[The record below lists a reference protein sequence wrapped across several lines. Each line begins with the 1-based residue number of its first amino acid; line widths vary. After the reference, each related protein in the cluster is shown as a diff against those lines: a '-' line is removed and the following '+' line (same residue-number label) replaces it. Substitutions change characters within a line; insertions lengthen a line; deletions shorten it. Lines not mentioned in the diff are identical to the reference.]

1 MAVCSVHFHK
11 TSRFERM
18 RPALISIGSLVG
30 VALIAGVLRFWQLGL
45 RTIQGGETTA
55 SLISAQVARGGGYE
69 QLPDT
74 HGPLQYFLTAFVFR
88 AFGTGDV
95 TARVMPAIFGV
106 LLALLPLLFAR
117 HIGRVGSIAAAL
129 LLAVS
134 PTMVYYS
141 RFAGPDVYLA
151 FFTLATAM
159 VIWRYLA
166 EPHRVWLYLLAATLA
181 FMLVTTEMALTMVT
195 IFAAYL
201 AYRTGIDFIAQTY
214 EPDLEAQKE
223 RSHYELLGVGRDA
236 HTREIRLAYKRAI
249 DRRDYGRSGTGN
261 DRETLANAYHV
272 LTTANRREAYDRKL
286 AQREVAAARRA
297 ADTHTGIVRRA
308 IILATAGPIAIFW
321 PFAGAVRRSLRLK
334 RLPDA
339 ASPLIVTTM
348 LTLPFFGPLVEKLPF
363 VGDRGFY
370 GQQTIYVIGG
380 TNIVPG
386 GELPVM
392 LITLGVLF
400 SLAGILGMAWRWN
413 VWIICWAM
421 FYGITITLFTGFF
434 SDKGGIWTGIWGTL
448 DYWWRPEAQ
457 LQQADGP
464 AYYYGMLLPAYEM
477 LPIAVALVGAA
488 GLALLGGWRNRAVAA
503 GAAVALAAIIVA
515 PSWMTAIAHHR
526 TMWEM
531 LVASSAVLA
540 LRVDHMTKFLAFWTV
555 ASFMAFSTIGRKD
568 PWLAMHIALP
578 LSLLTA
584 RLVDNAVNAFEMP
597 ALPESLPSFRIA
609 APRRLAQV
617 AVVAGVAAAVVFT
630 GRTGALAS
638 WGHGSV
644 PQLSGTLATSD
655 HGDTPIELIQPDRVA
670 PDVREVVAAVDRAAQ
685 QSGQGHDMPIAL
697 DTSYDFAQGW
707 LWYLR
712 DYKNLQIEDMRRG
725 YQVPNGAVALFDAR
739 NRDKIHVSAASAS
752 MTFTN
757 SWSFPGT
764 DTQLSA
770 SDIAGDVVSADWW
783 SKWSHYV
790 IDRTRIGQ
798 LDTNQGVAYFP
809 SDLSAALPASRQSD
823 VLASAVAPEPLGPP
837 LPAPPPASP

>member
-1 MAVCSVHFHK
+1 MAVCSVHFRK
-11 TSRFERM
+11 PSRFERM
-18 RPALISIGSLVG
+18 RPALITLGSL
-30 VALIAGVLRFWQLGL
+30 AGVSAVATALRFWQLGL

-74 HGPLQYFLTAFVFR
+74 HGPLQYFLAAAAFR
-88 AFGTGDV
+88 AFGTGDA
-95 TARVMPAIFGV
+95 TARAMPALFGV

-181 FMLVTTEMALTMVT
+181 FMLVTTEMALTMIT
-195 IFAAYL
+195 IFATYL
-201 AYRTGIDFIAQTY
+201 AYRTGSDFIAQTY
-214 EPDLEAQKE
+214 EAELETNSAQT
-223 RSHYELLGVGRDA
+223 HYELLGVGRDA
-236 HTREIRLAYKRAI
+236 HTREIRLAYKKAI
-249 DRRDYGRSGTGN
+249 DRRDDGRI
-261 DRETLANAYHV
+261 DREALANAYHV

-286 AQREVAAARRA
+286 AQRELKAAQQA
-297 ADTHTGIVRRA
+297 AETHTGIVRRA
-308 IILATAGPIAIFW
+308 TIMVAAGPIAIFW
-321 PFAGAVRRSLRLK
+321 PFAGSIRRSLHLK
-334 RLPDA
+334 RRPDA
-339 ASPLIVTTM
+339 ASPLIVMTM

-400 SLAGILGMAWRWN
+400 AIAGMVGMAWRWN

-421 FYGITITLFTGFF
+421 FYGITITMFSGFF
-434 SDKGGIWTGIWGTL
+434 TNSGGIWTGIWGTL

-457 LQQADGP
+457 LQQVDGP
-464 AYYYGMLLPAYEM
+464 AYYYGMLLPTYEM
-477 LPIAVALVGAA
+477 LPIAVAIVGAA
-488 GLALLGGWRNRAVAA
+488 ALMLLDGWRNRAIVIAATVAI
-503 GAAVALAAIIVA
+503 AAIVVA
-515 PSWMTAIAHHR
+515 PSSITAVAHHR

-531 LVASSAVLA
+531 LAASLAVLA
-540 LRVDHMTKFLAFWTV
+540 LRMDHMTKVLSFWTV

-568 PWLAMHIALP
+568 PWLAMHVALP
-578 LSLLTA
+578 LSLLA
-584 RLVDNAVNAFEMP
+584 AKLVDNAVNAFEMP
-597 ALPESLPSFRIA
+597 ALPDSLPTIRLA

-617 AVVAGVAAAVVFT
+617 AVLAGVAAAVVFT
-630 GRTGALAS
+630 ARTGALAS

-644 PQLSGTLATSD
+644 PQLSGALATSD

-670 PDVREVVAAVDRAAQ
+670 PDVREVVAAVDRAAKA
-685 QSGQGHDMPIAL
+685 SGEGHDMPIAL

-725 YQVPNGAVALFDAR
+725 FQVPDGTVALFDAR
-739 NRDKIHVSAASAS
+739 NRDKIHVSAASTS
-752 MTFTN
+752 MTFTS
-757 SWSFPGT
+757 SWSFPGA
-764 DTQLSA
+764 DAQLSA

-790 IDRTRIGQ
+790 IDRTLIGQ

-809 SDLSAALPASRQSD
+809 SGLSAALPASRQSD

-837 LPAPPPASP
+837 VPAPPPASP

>member
-1 MAVCSVHFHK
+1 MAVCSVHFRKPSH
-11 TSRFERM
+11 FERL
-18 RPALISIGSLVG
+18 RPALITVGSLAG
-30 VALIAGVLRFWQLGL
+30 ISAVAAVLRFWELGL

-74 HGPLQYFLTAFVFR
+74 HGPLQYFLTAAAFR
-88 AFGTGDV
+88 TFGTGDV
-95 TARVMPAIFGV
+95 TARAMPALFGV

-117 HIGRVGSIAAAL
+117 HIGRAGSIVAAL

-166 EPHRVWLYLLAATLA
+166 EPHRVWLYLLASTLA
-181 FMLVTTEMALTMVT
+181 FMLVTTEMALTMIT

-201 AYRTGIDFIAQTY
+201 AYRTGSDFIDQTY
-214 EPDLEAQKE
+214 EPDTETNTRLT
-223 RSHYELLGVGRDA
+223 HYELLGVGRDA
-236 HTREIRLAYKRAI
+236 HTREIRLAYKKAI
-249 DRRDYGRSGTGN
+249 DRREDGRRGGGS
-261 DRETLANAYHV
+261 DREALANAYHV
-272 LTTANRREAYDRKL
+272 LTTANRREAYDRQL
-286 AQREVAAARRA
+286 AQRELKAAQRA
-297 ADTHTGIVRRA
+297 AETHTGVVRRA
-308 IILATAGPIAIFW
+308 IIMLAAGPIAIFW

-334 RLPDA
+334 RRPDA
-339 ASPLIVTTM
+339 ASPLIVITM

-380 TNIVPG
+380 TNITPG

-400 SLAGILGMAWRWN
+400 ALAGIVGMAWRWN

-434 SDKGGIWTGIWGTL
+434 TDKGGIWTGIWGTL

-457 LQQADGP
+457 HVDGP
-464 AYYYGMLLPAYEM
+464 AYYYAMLLPAYEI
-477 LPIAVALVGAA
+477 LPIAVAIVGAA
-488 GLALLGGWRNRAVAA
+488 ALMLFGGWRNRAL
-503 GAAVALAAIIVA
+503 AAVAAIMLAAIVVA
-515 PSWMTAIAHHR
+515 PSSITAIANHR

-531 LVASSAVLA
+531 LVASVALLS
-540 LRVDHMTKFLAFWTV
+540 LRVGHMTKFLAFWTV

-578 LSLLTA
+578 LSLLA
-584 RLVDNAVNAFEMP
+584 AKLVDNAVNAFEMP
-597 ALPESLPSFRIA
+597 SLPESLPSIRLA
-609 APRRLAQV
+609 APSPWSLV

-630 GRTGALAS
+630 ARTGALAS
-638 WGHGSV
+638 WGHGSL
-644 PQLSGTLATSD
+644 PQLTGALATSD

-670 PDVREVVAAVDRAAQ
+670 PDVREVVAAVDRAAKA
-685 QSGQGHDMPIAL
+685 SGEGYNMPIAL

-712 DYKNLQIEDMRRG
+712 DYRNLQIEDMRRG
-725 YQVPNGAVALFDAR
+725 YQVPDGAIALFDAR
-739 NRDKIHVSAASAS
+739 NRDKVHVSAASTS
-752 MTFTN
+752 MAFTN
-757 SWSFPGT
+757 SWSFPGIESR
-764 DTQLSA
+764 LSA

-783 SKWSHYV
+783 SKWSRYV
-790 IDRTRIGQ
+790 IDRTRVGQ
-798 LDTNQGVAYFP
+798 LDANQGVAYFP

-837 LPAPPPASP
+837 VSAPPPASP

>member
-1 MAVCSVHFHK
+1 MAVCSVHFRK
-11 TSRFERM
+11 PSRFERM
-18 RPALISIGSLVG
+18 RPALITLGSL
-30 VALIAGVLRFWQLGL
+30 AGVSAVAAALRFWQLGL
-45 RTIQGGETTA
+45 RTIQGSETTA

-74 HGPLQYFLTAFVFR
+74 HGPLQYFLTAAAFR

-95 TARVMPAIFGV
+95 TARAMPALFGV

-117 HIGRVGSIAAAL
+117 NIGRVGSIAAAL

-201 AYRTGIDFIAQTY
+201 AYRTGSDFIAQTY
-214 EPDLEAQKE
+214 EPDLETAAPTL
-223 RSHYELLGVGRDA
+223 YELLGVDRDA
-236 HTREIRLAYKRAI
+236 HTREIRLAYKKVI
-249 DRRDYGRSGTGN
+249 DRHANDGRRSGGT
-261 DRETLANAYHV
+261 DREALANAYQV
-272 LTTANRREAYDRKL
+272 LTMANRREAYDRKL
-286 AQREVAAARRA
+286 AQGELKAARQA
-297 ADTHTGIVRRA
+297 AERHTGIVRRA
-308 IILATAGPIAIFW
+308 VIMASAGPVAIFW
-321 PFAGAVRRSLRLK
+321 PFAGAVRRSLHLK
-334 RLPDA
+334 RRPEA
-339 ASPLIVTTM
+339 ANPLIVITM

-370 GQQTIYVIGG
+370 GQQAIYVIGG
-380 TNIVPG
+380 TNITPG

-400 SLAGILGMAWRWN
+400 AVAGVVGMAWRWN
-413 VWIICWAM
+413 VWVICWAM
-421 FYGITITLFTGFF
+421 FYGITITMFSGFF
-434 SDKGGIWTGIWGTL
+434 TEKGGIWTGIWGTL

-457 LQQADGP
+457 HVDGP
-464 AYYYGMLLPAYEM
+464 AYYYGMLLPTYEI
-477 LPIAVALVGAA
+477 LPIAVAIA
-488 GLALLGGWRNRAVAA
+488 GTATLMLIGGWRNRAVAA
-503 GAAVALAAIIVA
+503 ATAIALTAIVVA
-515 PSWMTAIAHHR
+515 PSSITAIAHHR

-540 LRVDHMTKFLAFWTV
+540 LRMDHMTKFLAFWAV

-578 LSLLTA
+578 LSLLA
-584 RLVDNAVNAFEMP
+584 AKLVDNAVNAFEMP
-597 ALPESLPSFRIA
+597 SLPESLPSIRLA

-617 AVVAGVAAAVVFT
+617 AVLAGVAGAVVFT
-630 GRTGALAS
+630 ARTGALAS

-644 PQLSGTLATSD
+644 PQLSGALATSD

-670 PDVREVVAAVDRAAQ
+670 PDVRQVVAAVDRASKA
-685 QSGQGHDMPIAL
+685 SGEGYAMPIAL

-712 DYKNLQIEDMRRG
+712 DYRNLQIEDMRRG
-725 YQVPNGAVALFDAR
+725 YQVADGTVALFDAR
-739 NRDKIHVSAASAS
+739 NRDKIRVSGASTS
-752 MTFTN
+752 MAFTN
-757 SWSFPGT
+757 NWSFPGI
-764 DTQLSA
+764 DSQLSA

-783 SKWSHYV
+783 SRWSRYT
-790 IDRTRIGQ
+790 IDRTRIGK
-798 LDTNQGVAYFP
+798 LDANDGVAYFP
-809 SDLSAALPASRQSD
+809 SGLSVALPASRQSD

-837 LPAPPPASP
+837 APAPPPASP

>member
-1 MAVCSVHFHK
+1 MAVCSVHYRK
-11 TSRFERM
+11 PSRFERM
-18 RPALISIGSLVG
+18 RPALITIGSL
-30 VALIAGVLRFWQLGL
+30 AGVSAVAAALRCWQLGL

-74 HGPLQYFLTAFVFR
+74 HGPLQYFLTASAFR
-88 AFGTGDV
+88 AFGTGDI
-95 TARVMPAIFGV
+95 TARVMPALFGV

-117 HIGRVGSIAAAL
+117 YIGRVGSIAAAL

-166 EPHRVWLYLLAATLA
+166 EPHRVWLYLMAATLA
-181 FMLVTTEMALTMVT
+181 FMLVTTEMALTMIT

-201 AYRTGIDFIAQTY
+201 AYRTGGDFIAQTY
-214 EPDLEAQKE
+214 EPDVETNIAQT
-223 RSHYELLGVGRDA
+223 HYELLGIGRDA
-236 HTREIRLAYKRAI
+236 HTREIRLAYKKAL
-249 DRRDYGRSGTGN
+249 DRRDNRN
-261 DRETLANAYHV
+261 DREALANAYHA

-286 AQREVAAARRA
+286 AQRELKAAQQSAE
-297 ADTHTGIVRRA
+297 THTGIVRHT
-308 IILATAGPIAIFW
+308 IIMAAAGPVAIFW
-321 PFAGAVRRSLRLK
+321 PFVGAVRRSLHLK
-334 RLPDA
+334 RRPDA
-339 ASPLIVTTM
+339 AAPLIVMTM

-380 TNIVPG
+380 TNITPG

-400 SLAGILGMAWRWN
+400 AVAGIAGMAWRWN

-434 SDKGGIWTGIWGTL
+434 TDKGGIWTGIWGTL

-457 LQQADGP
+457 HVDGP
-464 AYYYGMLLPAYEM
+464 AYYYGMLLPAYEI
-477 LPIAVALVGAA
+477 LPIAIAVVGGAA
-488 GLALLGGWRNRAVAA
+488 LMLLGGWRNRAVAA
-503 GAAVALAAIIVA
+503 GATVMLAAIVLA
-515 PSWMTAIAHHR
+515 PSSITAIAHHR

-540 LRVDHMTKFLAFWTV
+540 LRMDHMTKFLSFWTV
-555 ASFMAFSTIGRKD
+555 ASLMAFSTIGRKD

-578 LSLLTA
+578 LSLLA
-584 RLVDNAVNAFEMP
+584 AKLVDNAVNAFEMP
-597 ALPESLPSFRIA
+597 ALPDSLPSIRLA

-617 AVVAGVAAAVVFT
+617 AVLAGVAAAVVFT
-630 GRTGALAS
+630 ARTGALAS

-644 PQLSGTLATSD
+644 PQLSGALATSD

-685 QSGQGHDMPIAL
+685 ASGQGHDMPIAL

-725 YQVPNGAVALFDAR
+725 YQVPDGAVALFDAR
-739 NRDKIHVSAASAS
+739 NRDKIQVSAASTS

-757 SWSFPGT
+757 NWSFPGA
-764 DTQLSA
+764 DAQLSA

-783 SKWSHYV
+783 SRWSRSL
-790 IDRTRIGQ
+790 IDRTRVGQ

-809 SDLSAALPASRQSD
+809 SGLSAALPASRQSD

-837 LPAPPPASP
+837 VPAPPPASP